1 MDKPVRWVPL
11 IAPTVSGPPGR
22 PSFFAHQILIIYY
35 DYKKGIMVDT
45 GQNHDIRSE
54 VMAVI
59 LNVSKS
65 LAKDKKGALFVIAE
79 RDRIEGNYRPH
90 YPQIQFT
97 GNLLSKGMDSVV
109 EKLATLDGAVIFT
122 PDGELVAYGSRIL
135 KSETLLGYGTK
146 HAAAKG
152 ITSFDK
158 TATAVLVSEESGWIK
173 VFQKGDIVLET
184 DSVDIEPSTLEK
196 VSSFLTNK
204 DMALLASAGIA
215 AATIGAPAVLVVGG
229 AYLVVKTAGEVISSA
244 LKKEKPR

>member
-1 MDKPVRWVPL
+1 
-11 IAPTVSGPPGR
+11 
-22 PSFFAHQILIIYY
+22 
-35 DYKKGIMVDT
+35 MVES

-54 VMAVI
+54 VMAMI
-59 LNVSKS
+59 LSISKS
-65 LAKDKKGALFVIAE
+65 LAKDKKGALFVIAD
-79 RDRIEGNYRPH
+79 RVRIEGNYRPH
-90 YPQIQFT
+90 YPQLMFT
-97 GNLLSKGMDSVV
+97 GSILSKGMDSVV
-109 EKLATLDGAVIFT
+109 EKLSTLDGAMIFT
-122 PDGELVAYGSRIL
+122 PDGELLAYGSRIL

-158 TATAVLVSEESGWIK
+158 TSTAVLVSEESGWIK